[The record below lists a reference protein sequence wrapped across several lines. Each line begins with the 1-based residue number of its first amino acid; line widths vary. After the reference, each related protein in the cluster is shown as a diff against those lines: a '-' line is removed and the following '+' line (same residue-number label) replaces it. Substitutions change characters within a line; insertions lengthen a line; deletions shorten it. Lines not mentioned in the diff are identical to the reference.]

1 LIKKRFLKLAV
12 LVFFSSSVFGSFSWF
27 FYYQKRNHDLLEG
40 AKERG
45 VLFWNQKEI
54 ENENGYILITAFGV
68 GCSLI
73 KRDGSLV
80 ARLIGIHCNILE
92 NGDVVT
98 NIFQGSPT
106 GFVTR
111 VRGYQK
117 LWKVPAYVS
126 HDISIS
132 PIDKSIWYVDLEFEQ
147 RNKKRVKIDTVINLS
162 PDGEKLF
169 RWRPQDHMSDIAKF
183 VRAPL
188 KEPIEYQSQMIE
200 NGSFGYFHI
209 NSVQIIPPNSLS
221 ATRPEFRTGNILLTD
236 HLNGLAIVVDRL
248 TEKVVWVYQVP
259 AHCGLHTVRWLPNNH
274 LLMFANRHPNLGTA
288 PEVAEGFCSIHGPA
302 KQSGVSSSAIEV
314 DPVSGS
320 IVWSFNDYPLGE
332 MDCSLLGSVQR
343 LSKGHTIISY
353 GCERS
358 SVIEID
364 ESGAVLWKWRYPP
377 QEYVQEKNVQIY
389 RSEWLPN
396 KLVDAFLQTR

>member
-1 LIKKRFLKLAV
+1 MIKTRFLKFVVLSVCSLSILA
-12 LVFFSSSVFGSFSWF
+12 SFIWF
-27 FYYQKRNHDLLEG
+27 LDQKKHRDQFEE
-40 AKERG
+40 AKKRG
-45 VLFWNQKEI
+45 VFVWNQKEI
-54 ENENGYILITAFGV
+54 DNENGYIMVTAFGV
-68 GCSLI
+68 GCSII
-73 KRDGSLV
+73 KRDGTLV
-80 ARLIGIHCNILE
+80 ARLLGVHCNILE

-98 NIFQGSPT
+98 NIFEGPPP
-106 GFVTR
+106 GFVSR

-117 LWKVPAYVS
+117 LWKVKAYVS

-132 PIDKSIWYVDLEFEQ
+132 SIDNSIWYVDLEFEQ
-147 RNKKRVKIDTVINLS
+147 RNKRRVKIDTVINLS

-169 RWRPQDHMSDIAKF
+169 RWRPQDHISDIAKF
-183 VRAPL
+183 VRVPL

-209 NSVQIIPPNSLS
+209 NSVQIIPPNGLS
-221 ATRPEFRTGNILLTD
+221 ATRPEFRSGNILLTD

-259 AHCGLHTVRWLPNNH
+259 SHCGLHTVRWLPNDH
-274 LLMFANRHPNLGTA
+274 LLMFANRHANLGIA
-288 PEVAEGFCSIHGPA
+288 PEVAESFCQSHGPA
-302 KQSGVSSSAIEV
+302 KHSGVSSSAIEV
-314 DPVSGS
+314 EPVSGS

-332 MDCSLLGSVQR
+332 MDCSLVGSVQR
-343 LSKGHTIISY
+343 LSGGHTLISY

-364 ESGAVLWKWRYPP
+364 ELGNVLWKWRFPP

-389 RSEWLPN
+389 RSEWLPD